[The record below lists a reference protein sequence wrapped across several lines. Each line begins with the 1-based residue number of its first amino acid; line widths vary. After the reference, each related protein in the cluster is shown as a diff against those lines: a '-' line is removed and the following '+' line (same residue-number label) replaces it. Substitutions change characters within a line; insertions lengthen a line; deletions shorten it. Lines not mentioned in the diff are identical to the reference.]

1 VTADRSF
8 IVGAWRTLVDDDR
21 KSAALV
27 VICALT
33 TRVLAAVVLP
43 DQSALLPDAISYRE
57 AAAHLAAHWRID
69 NPFEMPLY
77 PLLIAITGPGYPQL
91 AADIVLSALTALIT
105 RSLAL
110 EIFKDRQ
117 TATIAGL
124 AVAFYPPLI
133 FISVTGLSETLFIFL
148 VLSAFLFW
156 YRAQFVAAAICAVL
170 AILTRPVLDA
180 AAPLLV
186 VYFAAV
192 IHRQSAKQTIRHVL
206 SYAAIYVALMSP
218 WWVHNYRAY
227 HEFVWLTPGFGT
239 ALYAGNNSLNHSGGG
254 NIGEDYDTTAFDAI
268 RDPVARDR
276 ALRDAAINFIW
287 QNPGR
292 FVELAAK
299 KFVRM
304 WRLWPH
310 HPGYSGMT
318 AMVLTFLSITPVI
331 LLASAFLLFLMPPG
345 MLMRSSPILLFI
357 AYYTAVHMIIVGTIR
372 YRLPLEPFL
381 IMFAAATVADVIRR
395 LLHDRMESEGLV
407 EAK

>member
-1 VTADRSF
+1 MTAGRSSLSER
-8 IVGAWRTLVDDDR
+8 GERWWTMPQERGYYR
-21 KSAALV
+21 Y
-27 VICALT
+27 CALA

-43 DQSALLPDAISYRE
+43 DQGAFLPDAASYRD
-57 AAAHLAAHWRID
+57 AAVHLAAYWRID

-91 AADIVLSALTALIT
+91 AANIVLSALTALVA

-110 EIFKDRQ
+110 DIFKDRQ

-148 VLSAFLFW
+148 VMSAFLFW
-156 YRAQFVAAAICAVL
+156 YRAQFVAATICAVL
-170 AILTRPVLDA
+170 AILTLPCLTPPRRYCHLFCGGHPSSIGKADDPARPG
-180 AAPLLV
+180 
-186 VYFAAV
+186 
-192 IHRQSAKQTIRHVL
+192 
-206 SYAAIYVALMSP
+206 YAAIYVALMSP

-227 HEFVWLTPGFGT
+227 HEFVRLTPGFGT
-239 ALYAGNNSLNHSGGG
+239 ALYAGTIRST
-254 NIGEDYDTTAFDAI
+254 IRAAAIWARTFDTTTFDAI
-268 RDPVARDR
+268 PDPNVRDR

-310 HPGYSGMT
+310 HPGYSGT
-318 AMVLTFLSITPVI
+318 AATVLTFLSITPVI
-331 LLASAFLLFLMPPG
+331 LLAFVYLLFLRSPEI
-345 MLMRSSPILLFI
+345 LMRTTPILLFI
-357 AYYTAVHMIIVGTIR
+357 VYYTAVHMVIVGTIR
-372 YRLPLEPFL
+372 YRLPLEPLL
-381 IMFAAATVADVIRR
+381 IMFAAADGRR
-395 LLHDRMESEGLV
+395 CNSTT
-407 EAK
+407 AT

>member
-1 VTADRSF
+1 M
-8 IVGAWRTLVDDDR
+8 LVDDGR
-21 KSAALV
+21 KSAVLII
-27 VICALT
+27 ICALT

-43 DQSALLPDAISYRE
+43 DQGALLPDAASYRD
-57 AAAHLAAHWRID
+57 AAVHLAAYWRID

-91 AADIVLSALTALIT
+91 AADIVLSALTALVT

-110 EIFKDRQ
+110 DIFKDRQ

-148 VLSAFLFW
+148 VMSTFLFW

-186 VYFAAV
+186 IYFAAV
-192 IHRQSAKQTIRHVL
+192 IHRQSARQTIRHVL

-218 WWVHNYRAY
+218 WWMHNYRAY
-227 HEFVWLTPGFGT
+227 HEFVRLTPGFGT
-239 ALYAGNNSLNHSGGG
+239 ALYAGNNPLNHSGGG
-254 NIGEDYDTTAFDAI
+254 NLGEDYDTTTFDAI
-268 RDPVARDR
+268 PDPIVRDR

-287 QNPGR
+287 QNPGG

-310 HPGYSGMT
+310 HPGYSGT
-318 AMVLTFLSITPVI
+318 AATVLIFLSIMPVI
-331 LLASAFLLFLMPPG
+331 LLAFVYLLFLRPPEI
-345 MLMRSSPILLFI
+345 LMRTTPILLFI
-357 AYYTAVHMIIVGTIR
+357 VYYTAVHMIIVGTIR
-372 YRLPLEPFL
+372 YRLPLEPLL
-381 IMFAAATVADVIRR
+381 IMFAAATVADAIRR
-395 LLHDRMESEGLV
+395 LLHDGVNSEELV
-407 EAK
+407 EVK